1 MPMQRA
7 NFPKSL
13 EAGLNAVW
21 MSNERNFPEEW
32 PRIFERKKSN
42 KAVEEQ
48 VLRAGLGA
56 GQIKSEGATIAEDM
70 GGESWTQRY
79 LNITVALMFSLTQEA
94 LEDNLYM
101 DLGRQYMIDLQ
112 RAMKETKE
120 IMAANVFNNAFST
133 SYPIGDGAA
142 LLSTSHPLWGGGTS
156 SNKLATPADFS
167 ESALEDLLIQIRNC
181 VDDRNLPTPIN
192 PKQLVVG
199 NSNYFQAIRILRSM
213 QRVGTTDND
222 INAIKSVGIFG
233 NDPVVLRRLTD
244 TDAWFVQTDASM
256 GLQYF
261 QRIALQKGGQ
271 EDFKTGNWEQKAR
284 ERWSIGCTN
293 WRALFGSEGE

>member
-32 PRIFERKKSN
+32 PRLFERKKSN

-56 GQIKSEGATIAEDM
+56 GQIKAEGTTIAEDM

-101 DLGRQYMIDLQ
+101 DLGRQYTIDLQ
-112 RAMKETKE
+112 RAMKETK
-120 IMAANVFNNAFST
+120 
-133 SYPIGDGAA
+133 GDHGGERVQQWVQHE
-142 LLSTSHPLWGGGTS
+142 LS
-156 SNKLATPADFS
+156 N
-167 ESALEDLLIQIRNC
+167 R
-181 VDDRNLPTPIN
+181 
-192 PKQLVVG
+192 
-199 NSNYFQAIRILRSM
+199 
-213 QRVGTTDND
+213 
-222 INAIKSVGIFG
+222 
-233 NDPVVLRRLTD
+233 
-244 TDAWFVQTDASM
+244 
-256 GLQYF
+256 
-261 QRIALQKGGQ
+261 
-271 EDFKTGNWEQKAR
+271 
-284 ERWSIGCTN
+284 
-293 WRALFGSEGE
+293 